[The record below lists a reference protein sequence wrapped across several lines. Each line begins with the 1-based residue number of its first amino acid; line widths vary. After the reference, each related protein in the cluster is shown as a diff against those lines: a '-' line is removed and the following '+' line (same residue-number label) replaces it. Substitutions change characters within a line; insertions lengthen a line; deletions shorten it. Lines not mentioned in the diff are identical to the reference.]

1 MMNRLLITG
10 AAGALGSM
18 CRARLTPLARTLR
31 LSDMA
36 DLGEAAPHEELVRCD
51 LGDAAAVDALV
62 QGCDGIVHFGGRASE
77 DTWQVIRNANI
88 DGMVNLYE
96 AARKHGKPRIFYA
109 SSNHTIGYYPQ
120 TQHIDAT
127 APTRPDGLYGLS
139 KVFGEQL
146 ARLYFDKFGV
156 ETACVRIGSCFPEPR
171 NHRMLATW
179 LSYGDLVRL
188 VERVF
193 AVPRLGCPVIFG
205 ASANDAR
212 WWDNRHA
219 AYLGWVPQ
227 DSAEPYRAAIDAAT
241 PRPAPDAPDALFQGG
256 MFTAEPIHEG

>member
-10 AAGALGSM
+10 AAGALGSV
-18 CRARLTPLARTLR
+18 CRERLRPLARTLR

-62 QGCDGIVHFGGRASE
+62 QGCDGIVHFGGRANE
-77 DTWQVIRNANI
+77 DTWAVIRNANI

-120 TQHIDAT
+120 TQQIDAT
-127 APTRPDGLYGLS
+127 VPTRPDGLYGLS

-146 ARLYFDKFGV
+146 ARLYFDKFGI
-156 ETACVRIGSCFPEPR
+156 ETACVRIGSCFPEPK

-193 AVPRLGCPVIFG
+193 MVPRLGCPVIYG

-212 WWDNRHA
+212 WWDNCHA

-227 DSAEPYRAAIDAAT
+227 DNAEAHRARIDAT
-241 PRPAPDAPDALFQGG
+241 QPRPAPDAPDALYQGG
-256 MFTAEPIHEG
+256 SFTAEPIHEG